1 MSTQLLTEEQQ
12 EIVDLL
18 RNELADIIDSGIT
31 GFGSTPEACERVA
44 LDELIFRLE
53 HIGNALDMAGMN
65 GLARAAHH
73 LMQNFKIISEQA
85 IQPNADQALI
95 WSSWPEKMLGYL
107 QYFADIHRLAG
118 AVSGLLG
125 HLQSH
130 FWPTPLTDEQYQ
142 ELIEVFSNTHLDLP
156 ADENNLPAAITE
168 EMASLDIGDDI
179 RKDLL
184 DGMLLELPR
193 QVQQFEQSVEGYLR
207 NKEIDTLLPAQRTA
221 HTVKGAANVVGVTG
235 LANLMHYMEDLLETV
250 VRKPAMMTQDF
261 DDLLQDSADCLAI
274 TSEYLCGMGS
284 APDNLFDILEQLLSW
299 VKRLKTDG
307 HSSASTDTDAQA
319 VTPTAESTEAK
330 QPSDIPLATEQTEQ
344 TEQTEPV
351 LQDDT
356 EASSLDT
363 EYASNATDELDD
375 VDVSASI
382 EISFSDADLAEL
394 EIEEPAL
401 PSDTLAVSSETNLQE
416 PVNTPAE
423 EPAPAIQAETPKA
436 KAITASE
443 TTEEDEAEQ
452 FHLSVPENTAQELLR
467 LSGEMHINNTQVMA
481 QLDTLVSSAELADRY
496 HKRIRTMSAD
506 LEALVQTQSALRAA
520 SMKYDDNEIDPLEME
535 RYSELH
541 TFSQQLLELATD
553 SYEAIEHME
562 SQIKDVA
569 GLSYSQK
576 LLNQEN
582 QRQLLKLRLVPVSTM
597 SSRFARCVRQAA
609 RLTGKPVRLEIK
621 GDDLL
626 IDSRVL
632 FSIADPIMH
641 LLRNAVDHGL
651 ESSAQQRQ
659 GNNKD
664 PEGLIVLSFRSDG
677 ESIRIQCRDDG
688 IGLDHKKIHAT
699 AARKGLVEASSI
711 LTDQQIANLVLL
723 AGFSTRSEV
732 SQTSGRG
739 IGLDAVQDE
748 VRKLKGTMTIVSTA
762 GEGCCFNI
770 DVPSSIL
777 TGHALL
783 VRSHGRQQ
791 NVVYGLVTR
800 SIESVLYTNIEG
812 LTRREG
818 QYYYLLDEKHI
829 PVFTLDELM
838 GRSEQDINQTS
849 ALIICAKPDGSHA
862 AVAVQTLLASEDL
875 VIKPLNKLS
884 YHPEGVVGA
893 TILGDGSVAP
903 VVDLLELPAMH
914 LSQQEI
920 EQQRLQRARIAALEA
935 ENYRAPLSALIV
947 DDSLS
952 ARRTLA
958 QFISDMGME
967 AYTAK
972 DGFDAINVLK
982 DKKPSIMLV
991 DLEMPRMNGL
1001 ELTAH
1006 LRSREDTREIPVIMI
1021 TSRTTEKHRTMAQNA
1036 GVDTYLN
1043 KPWSDEELLTT
1054 IQKQIA

>member
-1 MSTQLLTEEQQ
+1 MTTQHLTEEQQ

-18 RNELADIIDSGIT
+18 RNELADIIDSGISQ
-31 GFGSTPEACERVA
+31 FGATQETDDRVS
-44 LDELIFRLE
+44 LDELTFRLE
-53 HIGNALDMAGMN
+53 HIGNALNMAGMS
-65 GLARAAHH
+65 GLASCAHH
-73 LMQNFKIISEQA
+73 LQRNFEQVA
-85 IQPNADQALI
+85 QQQLQANSDQALI

-107 QYFADIHRLAG
+107 QYFSDIQKVAG
-118 AVSGLLG
+118 AVHSLLD
-125 HLQSH
+125 HLQSNL
-130 FWPTPLTDEQYQ
+130 WPAPLTDEDRGALT
-142 ELIEVFSNTHLDLP
+142 EEFSTSHLDLP
-156 ADENNLPAAITE
+156 ADEDNLPAAITQ
-168 EMASLDIGDDI
+168 EMASLVIGDDI

-184 DGMLLELPR
+184 DGMLQELPK
-193 QVQQFEQSVEGYLR
+193 QVQQFEHSVENYLK
-207 NKEIDTLLPAQRTA
+207 NKQTDALAPAQRTA

-250 VRKPAMMTQDF
+250 VRKPAMMTSDF
-261 DDLLQDSADCLAI
+261 DNLLQDSADCLAI
-274 TSEYLCGMGS
+274 SSEYLCGMGS
-284 APDNLFDILEQLLSW
+284 APDNIFDILCQLLDW
-299 VKRLKTDG
+299 VRKLKGDS
-307 HSSASTDTDAQA
+307 SSAKQQEALATPASEPQPVEPEILEPAHTDTTQELDEVEFAFSDDDLAQLEAQA
-319 VTPTAESTEAK
+319 PFNSEVDLAAIDSELAVPPEAALAEAAPESTVA
-330 QPSDIPLATEQTEQ
+330 PATGET
-344 TEQTEPV
+344 
-351 LQDDT
+351 
-356 EASSLDT
+356 
-363 EYASNATDELDD
+363 
-375 VDVSASI
+375 SA
-382 EISFSDADLAEL
+382 
-394 EIEEPAL
+394 
-401 PSDTLAVSSETNLQE
+401 VETTTT
-416 PVNTPAE
+416 PPAE
-423 EPAPAIQAETPKA
+423 DSTSDE
-436 KAITASE
+436 
-443 TTEEDEAEQ
+443 EAEQ

-467 LSGEMHINNTQVMA
+467 LSGELHINNTQVMA
-481 QLDTLVSSAELADRY
+481 QLDTLLSSAELADRY
-496 HKRIRTMSAD
+496 HKRIRAMSAD

-520 SMKYDDNEIDPLEME
+520 SMKYEDNEIDPLEME

-562 SQIKDVA
+562 DQIKEVA
-569 GLSYSQK
+569 SLSYSQK
-576 LLNQEN
+576 ILNQEN

-597 SSRFARCVRQAA
+597 SSRFARCVRQAS
-609 RLTGKPVRLEIK
+609 RLTGKAARLEIK

-651 ESSAQQRQ
+651 ESSAQQREA
-659 GNNKD
+659 NNKA

-688 IGLDHKKIHAT
+688 NGLDYKKIHAT
-699 AARKGLVEASSI
+699 AARKGLIEASTP
-711 LTDQQIANLVLL
+711 LTEQQMANLVLL
-723 AGFSTRSEV
+723 AGFSTRAEV

-739 IGLDAVQDE
+739 IGLDAVQEE
-748 VRKLKGTMTIVSTA
+748 VRKLKGTMSIVSTP

-783 VRSHGRQQ
+783 VRSHGRTQ

-800 SIESVLYTNIEG
+800 SIQSIVYTSADELIYRSG
-812 LTRREG
+812 H
-818 QYYYLLDEKHI
+818 YYYVLDEKEI
-829 PVFTLDELM
+829 PVYTLDELM
-838 GRSEQDINQTS
+838 GRSEQDIKLTS
-849 ALIICAKPDGSHA
+849 SLIICAKPNGTHA

-875 VIKPLNKLS
+875 VIKPLNKFS

-935 ENYRAPLSALIV
+935 ENYKAPLSALIV

-1006 LRSREDTREIPVIMI
+1006 LRSREDTRNIPVIMI
-1021 TSRTTEKHRTMAQNA
+1021 TSRTTEKHRTMAKNA

-1043 KPWSDEELLTT
+1043 KPWSDEELLST
-1054 IQKQIA
+1054 IQKEIA

>member
-1 MSTQLLTEEQQ
+1 MTTQHLTDEQQ

-18 RNELADIIDSGIT
+18 RNELADIIDTGISQ
-31 GFGSTPEACERVA
+31 FGTTPEACERVS
-44 LDELIFRLE
+44 LEELAFRLE
-53 HIGNALDMAGMN
+53 HIGNALNMAGMT
-65 GLARAAHH
+65 GLASCAHH
-73 LMQNFKIISEQA
+73 LKRNFDLIALQPLDATAEQCLVW
-85 IQPNADQALI
+85 N
-95 WSSWPEKMLGYL
+95 SWPEKMLGYL
-107 QYFADIHRLAG
+107 QYFSDIQKIAG
-118 AVSGLLG
+118 AVHSLLN
-125 HLQSH
+125 HLQSNM
-130 FWPTPLTDEQYQ
+130 WPAPLSEEERATLTE
-142 ELIEVFSNTHLDLP
+142 EFAASHLDLP
-156 ADENNLPAAITE
+156 SDEDNLPATITQ
-168 EMASLDIGDDI
+168 EMASLVIGEDI

-184 DGMLLELPR
+184 DGMLQELPK
-193 QVQQFEQSVEGYLR
+193 QVSQFEHSVESYLK
-207 NKEIDTLLPAQRTA
+207 NKQTDALAPAQRMA

-250 VRKPAMMTQDF
+250 VRKPAMMTHEF

-284 APDNLFDILEQLLSW
+284 APDNIFDILCQLLDW
-299 VKRLKTDG
+299 VRKLKTDTVG
-307 HSSASTDTDAQA
+307 ATNASTDTATLPDQSHVDEQPASTPPQDA
-319 VTPTAESTEAK
+319 AEPEPITGSDLSTIIE
-330 QPSDIPLATEQTEQ
+330 QPETSDLV
-344 TEQTEPV
+344 EPS
-351 LQDDT
+351 
-356 EASSLDT
+356 E
-363 EYASNATDELDD
+363 
-375 VDVSASI
+375 I
-382 EISFSDADLAEL
+382 EISFSDEDLALLEAEAPFNNEAEIAAINEEL
-394 EIEEPAL
+394 VPL
-401 PSDTLAVSSETNLQE
+401 NQDNKPSANAVTTETPSTADTAVSSTESK
-416 PVNTPAE
+416 AE
-423 EPAPAIQAETPKA
+423 E
-436 KAITASE
+436 ASP
-443 TTEEDEAEQ
+443 EEDEAEQ

-481 QLDTLVSSAELADRY
+481 QLDTLISSAELADRY

-520 SMKYDDNEIDPLEME
+520 SMKYEDNEIDPLEME

-562 SQIKDVA
+562 DQIKEVA
-569 GLSYSQK
+569 SLSYSQK
-576 LLNQEN
+576 IINQEN

-597 SSRFARCVRQAA
+597 SSRFARCVRQAS
-609 RLTGKPVRLEIK
+609 RLTGKAARLEIK

-651 ESSAQQRQ
+651 EESAQQRQ
-659 GNNKD
+659 ANNKSS
-664 PEGLIVLSFRSDG
+664 EGLIVLSFRSDG
-677 ESIRIQCRDDG
+677 ETIRIQCRDDG
-688 IGLDHKKIHAT
+688 KGLDYKKIHAT
-699 AARKGLVEASSI
+699 AARKSLIDASAS
-711 LTDQQIANLVLL
+711 LTEQQMANLVLL
-723 AGFSTRSEV
+723 AGFSTRAEV

-739 IGLDAVQDE
+739 IGLDAVQEE
-748 VRKLKGTMTIVSTA
+748 VRKLKGTMSIVSTA

-783 VRSHGRQQ
+783 VRSHGRSQ

-800 SIESVLYTNIEG
+800 SIQSVLYTSADDLIYRSG
-812 LTRREG
+812 H
-818 QYYYLLDEKHI
+818 YYFLLDEKEI
-829 PVFTLDELM
+829 PVYTLDELM
-838 GRSEQDINQTS
+838 GRSEQDIKLTS
-849 ALIICAKPDGSHA
+849 ALIICAKTDGTHA

-875 VIKPLNKLS
+875 VIKPLNKYS
-884 YHPEGVVGA
+884 FHPEGVVGA

-903 VVDLLELPAMH
+903 VVDLLELPAMY

-935 ENYRAPLSALIV
+935 ENYKAPLSALIV

-982 DKKPSIMLV
+982 DRKPSIMLV

-1006 LRSREDTREIPVIMI
+1006 LRSREDTRNIPVIMI
-1021 TSRTTEKHRTMAQNA
+1021 TSRTTEKHRTMAKNA

-1043 KPWSDEELLTT
+1043 KPWSDEELLST
-1054 IQKQIA
+1054 IQKEIA

>member
-1 MSTQLLTEEQQ
+1 MSTQNLTEEQQ

-18 RNELADIIDSGIT
+18 RNELADIIDTGIT
-31 GFGSTPEACERVA
+31 RFGSSPEACESVS

-53 HIGNALDMAGMN
+53 HIGNALEMAGMV
-65 GLARAAHH
+65 GLASSSHH
-73 LMQNFKIISEQA
+73 LMQNFETIAEQSL
-85 IQPNADQALI
+85 QPNADQAFI

-107 QYFADIHRLAG
+107 QYFADIDKLAG
-118 AVSGLLG
+118 AVSSLLG

-130 FWPTPLTDEQYQ
+130 HWPQPLDDEKYQ
-142 ELIEVFSNTHLDLP
+142 KLIEQFSKSHLDLP
-156 ADENNLPAAITE
+156 ADEDNLPEAITPD
-168 EMASLDIGDDI
+168 MASLEIGGDI

-193 QVQQFEQSVEGYLR
+193 QVQQFENSVENYLR
-207 NKEIDTLLPAQRTA
+207 NKDIETLLPAQRTA

-261 DDLLQDSADCLAI
+261 DDLLQESSDCLAI

-284 APDNLFDILEQLLSW
+284 TPDNLLDMIEQLLGW
-299 VKRLKTDG
+299 VKRLKSDAPPEQ
-307 HSSASTDTDAQA
+307 SATAPVSVEPTFSVDTP
-319 VTPTAESTEAK
+319 VERP
-330 QPSDIPLATEQTEQ
+330 TEQHGESDQLALETE
-344 TEQTEPV
+344 
-351 LQDDT
+351 
-356 EASSLDT
+356 
-363 EYASNATDELDD
+363 DELTGIESGDA
-375 VDVSASI
+375 V
-382 EISFSDADLAEL
+382 EISFSEDDLAEL
-394 EIEEPAL
+394 EAEAPYTGELDQLDVESEFESNTTEDVPLNPTPETSPPAGLTLSAAQEPSVSPAAEPA
-401 PSDTLAVSSETNLQE
+401 AVSPTKE
-416 PVNTPAE
+416 
-423 EPAPAIQAETPKA
+423 APP
-436 KAITASE
+436 
-443 TTEEDEAEQ
+443 EEDEAEQ

-467 LSGEMHINNTQVMA
+467 LSGEIHINNTQVMA

-520 SMKYDDNEIDPLEME
+520 SMKYEDNEIDPLEME

-562 SQIKDVA
+562 SQIKEVA
-569 GLSYSQK
+569 SLSYNQK

-597 SSRFARCVRQAA
+597 SSRFARCVRQAS

-651 ESSAQQRQ
+651 ENAAQIREA
-659 GNNKD
+659 NNK
-664 PEGLIVLSFRSDG
+664 PAEGLIVLSFRSDG

-688 IGLDHKKIHAT
+688 TGLNYKNIHAT
-699 AARKGLVEASSI
+699 AARKGLIDPSVQLNE
-711 LTDQQIANLVLL
+711 QQLANLVLL
-723 AGFSTRSEV
+723 PGFSTRSEV

-739 IGLDAVQDE
+739 IGLDAVQEE
-748 VRKLKGTMTIVSTA
+748 VKKLKGTMTIVSTA

-791 NVVYGLVTR
+791 DVVYGLVTR
-800 SIESVLYTNIEG
+800 SIESVLYTSAEG
-812 LTRREG
+812 LIRRDT
-818 QYYYLLDEKHI
+818 QHFYLLDEKEI

-849 ALIICAKPDGSHA
+849 ALIICTKADGNRA

-875 VIKPLNKLS
+875 VIKPLNKFS

-914 LSQQEI
+914 LSQDEI
-920 EQQRLQRARIAALEA
+920 EQQRQQRARIAALEA

-1021 TSRTTEKHRTMAQNA
+1021 TSRTTDKHRTMAKNA

-1043 KPWSDEELLTT
+1043 KPWSDEELLST
-1054 IQKQIA
+1054 IQKEIA